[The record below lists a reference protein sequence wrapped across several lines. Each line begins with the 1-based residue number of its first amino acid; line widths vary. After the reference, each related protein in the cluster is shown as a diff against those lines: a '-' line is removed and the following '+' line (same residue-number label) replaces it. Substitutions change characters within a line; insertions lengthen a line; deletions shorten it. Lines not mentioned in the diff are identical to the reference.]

1 MYLRR
6 QIFYQNAFLF
16 YDFKWG
22 RFDFPILL
30 KKRFVLANRRDGI
43 EGFEAV
49 EIVGG
54 EEEGISALPKPE
66 QGHRPHQ
73 DGRLLRRVDGNPRQ
87 QQVAIDLKH

>member
-1 MYLRR
+1 
-6 QIFYQNAFLF
+6 
-16 YDFKWG
+16 
-22 RFDFPILL
+22 
-30 KKRFVLANRRDGI
+30 
-43 EGFEAV
+43 V

-87 QQVAIDLKH
+87 QQVAIDKKQFKKPICILLISSSFAKTFLLILKLVKSTSSHSVSLI

>member
-16 YDFKWG
+16 YDFKLG
-22 RFDFPILL
+22 RFEFPILL
-30 KKRFVLANRRDGI
+30 KKRFVLANRCDGI